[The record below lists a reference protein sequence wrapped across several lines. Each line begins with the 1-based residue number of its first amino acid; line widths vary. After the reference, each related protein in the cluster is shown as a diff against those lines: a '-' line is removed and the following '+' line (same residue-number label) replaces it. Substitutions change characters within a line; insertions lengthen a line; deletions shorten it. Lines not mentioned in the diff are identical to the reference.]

1 MVHKALEFV
10 QKGPGKSWKSPG
22 ISHPVTVATLYNA
35 PVIVFSLNI
44 VEHTLISVVLSIGYL
59 QIKFE
64 PRNAGVYSA
73 QIQVFPSPVV
83 PEVQTGTK
91 LTEPSVPCLVSMEI
105 VAEEPKV
112 EVRTCLHR

>member
-1 MVHKALEFV
+1 MFKKVQESPGKVLEFHI
-10 QKGPGKSWKSPG
+10 QLQWQPCIMHQSLFS
-22 ISHPVTVATLYNA
+22 
-35 PVIVFSLNI
+35 SLNI
-44 VEHTLISVVLSIGYL
+44 VEHTLISVVLSIGYF

-83 PEVQTGTK
+83 PEAQTGTK